1 MKRIYLHPLPIRLW
15 HWANALIIIALLAT
29 GVHLRLSGIMG
40 VAPHSF
46 PLVVHKWAGVTLM
59 ALWIFWLAYALAS
72 DHMGRQYVL
81 GRDDLRGIPL
91 QMKFYLFEIFKG
103 EDNPFKASPGAKFNP
118 LQKLAYG
125 SVMCL
130 FAPVMILTGLLFLNA
145 FFVRESLLASDAYI
159 AIDAVHTAG
168 FYFIAVFLVIHIYMA
183 TLGPTIFS
191 HIKTMIVGYEEEPPG
206 GAEKMGGQAGELAE
220 ERKF

>member
-1 MKRIYLHPLPIRLW
+1 
-15 HWANALIIIALLAT
+15 
-29 GVHLRLSGIMG
+29 
-40 VAPHSF
+40 
-46 PLVVHKWAGVTLM
+46 M

-72 DHMGRQYVL
+72 DHLGRQYVL

-125 SVMCL
+125 SVMCF

-145 FFVRESLLASDAYI
+145 FFVRDSLLASDAYI

-168 FYFIAVFLVIHIYMA
+168 FYFFAVFLVIHIYMA

-191 HIKTMIVGYEEEPPG
+191 HIKTMIVAMRKSRPG
-206 GAEKMGGQAGELAE
+206 ALKRWAVKPANSPKKGNFDHGRLWRVV
-220 ERKF
+220 RKGSPCRFVDGTHVDRGHHRKI